1 MKTTALSVVSASTLC
16 NVSCDVGMEKLNFVC
31 PAIARPDF
39 RPEWEILNR
48 TEPIRTTLELIL
60 RFARLAG
67 FTNIRIVVEPTGIY
81 HRTLLRI
88 ARSLECE
95 TAFVNA
101 AHVVAMR
108 TVVFGDKGKT
118 DRRDP
123 IAIDAVA
130 QQGRLIVHR
139 ELPETYELMRHWS
152 KLYEDAEHSI
162 IHAKSR
168 VHRVLTQLF
177 PDFSFGVD
185 FLFGDSGSAIFRC
198 YGLVPHR
205 ILAHSPSRILERL
218 RRTSAIQRASVD
230 RLLADARSSVAAVPA
245 GRATDLLAHE
255 LALAWT
261 DLETATARRAAAR
274 TQIEAL
280 YAEARAADPR
290 LPEEHRGFVSALSL
304 ARFFAET
311 GPLDDFGSWRQVLKM
326 GGLNLAERKS
336 GKYVGVTKITRC
348 GRVRMRSVL
357 NQMTLPL
364 VKRDRLFGPYYH
376 RKTGVEKMPGKQA
389 MTAVSRKLVKVL
401 WGVYYSEGA
410 FDVTRIFTCASA
422 HKCTAAA

>member
-1 MKTTALSVVSASTLC
+1 MKPTKLSVVSASTLC
-16 NVSCDVGMEKLNFVC
+16 NVSCDVGMEKLNLVC
-31 PAIARPDF
+31 PAMARPDF
-39 RPEWEILNR
+39 RPEWEIANR
-48 TEPIRTTLELIL
+48 TEPIRSTLELI
-60 RFARLAG
+60 RRSARLAG
-67 FTNIRIVVEPTGIY
+67 FTNIRVVVEPTGIY

-88 ARSLECE
+88 ARSLDCE

-139 ELPETYELMRHWS
+139 ELPETYQLMRHWS
-152 KLYEDAEHSI
+152 KLYEDAEHAI
-162 IHAKSR
+162 VHAKTC
-168 VHRVLTQLF
+168 VHRVLTQIF
-177 PDFSFGVD
+177 PDFSFGID
-185 FLFGDSGSAIFRC
+185 FLFGESGSAIFHC
-198 YGLVPHR
+198 YGLNPHR
-205 ILAHSPSRILERL
+205 LIEHAPSRILERL
-218 RRTSAIQRASVD
+218 RRTSTIRRSSVH
-230 RLLADARSSVAAVPA
+230 RLLAEARSSATAIPA
-245 GRATDLLAHE
+245 GRANDLLAHE
-255 LALAWT
+255 LALAWA
-261 DLETATARRAAAR
+261 DLETATSRRAAAR
-274 TQIEAL
+274 AAIETL

-290 LPEEHRGFVSALSL
+290 LPDEHRGFVSTLSL

-311 GPLDDFGSWRQVLKM
+311 GPLDDFDSYRQVRKF

-336 GKYVGVTKITRC
+336 GKYVGATKISRC

-376 RKTGVEKMPGKQA
+376 HKTGVEKMPGKQA
-389 MTAVSRKLVKVL
+389 MTAVARKLVKVL
-401 WGVYYSEGA
+401 WGIYYSKDT
-410 FDVTRIFTCASA
+410 FDMNRVFICASA
-422 HKCTAAA
+422 YERSAAA

>member
-1 MKTTALSVVSASTLC
+1 MKTTALAIAPASTVC
-16 NVSCDVGMEKLNFVC
+16 NVSVDVGLEKLNLVC

-60 RFARLAG
+60 RFARCGG
-67 FTNIRIVVEPTGIY
+67 FTNVRIVVEPTGIY

-88 ARSLECE
+88 ARALGCE

-130 QQGRLIVHR
+130 QQGRLILHR
-139 ELPETYELMRHWS
+139 ELPETYQLMRHWS
-152 KLYEDAEHSI
+152 KLYEDAEHAI
-162 IHAKSR
+162 INAKSC

-185 FLFGDSGSAIFRC
+185 FLFGDSGTVIFRSF
-198 YGLVPHR
+198 GFHPHR
-205 ILAHSPSRILERL
+205 IIAHAPSRIHERL
-218 RRTSAIQRASVD
+218 RRTSTIRRSSVD
-230 RLLADARSSVAAVPA
+230 RLLAEARSSAAAVPA

-261 DLETATARRAAAR
+261 DLETAIIRRAG
-274 TQIEAL
+274 
-280 YAEARAADPR
+280 ARAALESLYTEARGADSR
-290 LPEEHRGFVSALSL
+290 LPGEHRGFVSTLSL

-311 GPLDDFGSWRQVLKM
+311 GPLDDFESYRQVLKF

-336 GKYVGVTKITRC
+336 GKYVGVTKISRC
-348 GRVRMRSVL
+348 GRVRLRSVL

-364 VKRDRLFGPYYH
+364 VKRDRLYGPFYH
-376 RKTGVEKMPGKQA
+376 HKTGVEKMPGKQA
-389 MTAVSRKLVKVL
+389 MTAVARKLVKVL
-401 WGVYYSEGA
+401 WGIYHSGGA
-410 FDVTRIFTCASA
+410 FDVKRVFLCASA
-422 HKCTAAA
+422 YQQSVAA